1 MISTLC
7 RRATAAS
14 ARRRSSLK
22 VIVVGLC
29 RLGTRKTAR
38 GRKVAH
44 AASKASGRMPSRSIG
59 NPRRSSALRPAQRA
73 DALIGD
79 GIGQDDI
86 AALRQRAQ
94 DAGKAMLGAIGQDDA
109 AGVAIARHAIQPIRN
124 RGARP

>member
-22 VIVVGLC
+22 TTVVGLC
-29 RLGTRKTAR
+29 RLGTRKTAPGPEAR
-38 GRKVAH
+38 ESRFKRIRPH
-44 AASKASGRMPSRSIG
+44 ALPIERQAAQIEAERS
-59 NPRRSSALRPAQRA
+59 AQRT

-79 GIGQDDI
+79 RIRQHDV

-94 DAGKAMLGAIGQDDA
+94 DAGEAKIGRA
-109 AGVAIARHAIQPIRN
+109 A
-124 RGARP
+124 